1 MVEESIFL
9 GAGGDG
15 HQQLRAVQQAHKCGE
30 EADPEGVPSAAS
42 DVVVPRYS
50 GEANSHST
58 SR

>member
-1 MVEESIFL
+1 MEESIFCVL
-9 GAGGDG
+9 EAMVTNSYV
-15 HQQLRAVQQAHKCGE
+15 LAHKCGE

-58 SR
+58 SC